1 MRPFKYNQ
9 KKINFSYL
17 IMEAIQELIIAQDMN
32 DSQLKKIQQRKQEN
46 QQSMGLMYLV
56 MKKIQLNILKDTL
69 TKFIFQIGM

>member
-17 IMEAIQELIIAQDMN
+17 IMEAIPELIIAQDMN